1 MVLAAVHGAPMGVP
15 QFLTVSVKVPADAPG
30 AIVAVNCLT
39 AALAALLT
47 PGSAITIVTRSMNVA
62 RSNNR
67 PRFEMCNFSPDIP

>member
-1 MVLAAVHGAPMGVP
+1 MVLAAVHGAAMGVP

-30 AIVAVNCLT
+30 VIVAVNCFT
-39 AALAALLT
+39 AALALLT